1 MKIQFRYAMIACAL
15 LTGACAHAPA
25 PAGPVTREPIT
36 RTTREVEANE
46 TVASDVAIKSSVVPE
61 IAAALPNGIDLA
73 KFELPVQYNERVQ
86 EYIDLYTK
94 RRRTTFAAWLRRM
107 GRYREMIE
115 SRLADHGLP
124 RELVYLPLIE
134 SMYDANAASPA
145 KAVGLWQFM
154 SGTAR
159 AEGLEVTDYV
169 DERRDPV
176 ASTDAAI
183 RHLGGLY
190 NQFDSWYLAAAA
202 YNSGSGR
209 IARLLKQNGFS
220 KGRDEAYWELHD
232 ALPRETR
239 HYVPLL
245 LAAII
250 VGENPETFGITVA
263 EAQAAFAFDV
273 VSVPGATDLHAVAK
287 AVGTSYD
294 EIRSL
299 NYHYVKGM
307 TPPDR
312 RSDVRVPEGSGA
324 GFAEAFAKIPKSE
337 RTRELGRSHVVKG
350 GETLSGIAKKYGV
363 SVEAITKVNRIKQ
376 ANAIGVGRKLVIPA
390 GA

>member
-1 MKIQFRYAMIACAL
+1 MKIPYRYAMIACVV

-25 PAGPVTREPIT
+25 PADPLPYE
-36 RTTREVEANE
+36 RTSVREVKEQ
-46 TVASDVAIKSSVVPE
+46 VSVPSDVAMTKSSVIPE
-61 IAAALPNGIDLA
+61 PAAAMPHGIDLS

-94 RRRTTFAAWLRRM
+94 RRRSTFVAWMRRM

-115 SRLADHGLP
+115 ARLEQHELP

-159 AEGLEVTDYV
+159 AEGLEVTEYV

-183 RHLGGLY
+183 RHLSGLF
-190 NQFDSWYLAAAA
+190 NQFDSWYLTAAA

-209 IARLLKQNGFS
+209 IARLLKENGYG
-220 KGRDEAYWELHD
+220 KGRDDAYWELHD

-239 HYVPLL
+239 HYVPML

-250 VGENPETFGITVA
+250 VGENPETFGISVA
-263 EAQAAFAFDV
+263 DTNEPFTFDV
-273 VSVPGATDLHAVAK
+273 VSVPGSTDLHAVAK
-287 AVGTSYD
+287 AAGISYD
-294 EIRSL
+294 ELRSF
-299 NYHYVKGM
+299 NYQFVKGM

-312 RSDVRVPEGSGA
+312 RSDVRVPSGK
-324 GFAEAFAKIPKSE
+324 GESFAEAFAKIPKAE
-337 RTRELGRSHVVKG
+337 RTREIGRSHVVKG
-350 GETLSGIAKKYGV
+350 GETLSGIAKRYGV
-363 SVEAITKVNRIKQ
+363 SVEAITKVNRIKS
-376 ANAIGVGRKLVIPA
+376 ANAIGIGRKLVIPS